1 MKRSIIITSLLAAS
15 LLTISAQEATP
26 IDNVFRELQ
35 KFIHNGMTISKLN
48 YGGKTSF
55 RANFYLSVPM
65 HCICGEGKADF
76 DTTLLLLNESIEKQA
91 QHNLSL
97 IRHALDSISA
107 LPETLESYHFETH
120 HQGIDTI
127 RYSILLNSKT
137 KQNKSDNGTKIRKF
151 YNDRQNT
158 YYYRESS
165 GTETISFDYTTRA
178 WPCGKHFNGYG
189 TLRYAKFEATKT
201 VPFEWKEYMQ
211 TIEPLLKHRDIIRRE
226 FKWLRNDSL
235 GNTSDKD
242 YIHRIMVRVE
252 DGKLADGS
260 SEMTGMYYFIPAD
273 KEELAQS
280 VRHVVDSATQKYIH
294 EHPSQSYKY
303 TYGVNFPSR
312 RPENS
317 LVNELFTG
325 NLFEHYVFLGS
336 DVSGYYILFFTI
348 PNGYVNIP
356 EEWPVLKSF
365 VNGKKVY
372 YKEAVK
378 AREKALRAREKAEAG
393 QVSEESLA
401 RLVRKATQ
409 VRE

>member
-15 LLTISAQEATP
+15 LLTVSAQEATP

-35 KFIHNGMTISKLN
+35 KSIHNGETINIINGTTTISKLN

-55 RANFYLSVPM
+55 RANFNLLFPM
-65 HCICGEGKADF
+65 HCICGESKADF
-76 DTTLLLLNESIEKQA
+76 VETTRLLNESIEKQA

-137 KQNKSDNGTKIRKF
+137 KQNKSDNGTKIKKI
-151 YNDRQNT
+151 YDDRQNT
-158 YYYRESS
+158 YYYGESS

-178 WPCGKHFNGYG
+178 RPCGKHFIGYG
-189 TLRYAKFEATKT
+189 TLQYAKFEATKI

-242 YIHRIMVRVE
+242 YIYRIMVRVE

-280 VRHVVDSATQKYIH
+280 VLHVVDSATQKYIH

-303 TYGVNFPSR
+303 NYGVNFPSIT
-312 RPENS
+312 RPQNS
-317 LVNELFTG
+317 SVNELFTG

-336 DVSGYYILFFTI
+336 DVSGYYILFFTT

-356 EEWPVLKSF
+356 KEWPVLKSF

-378 AREKALRAREKAEAG
+378 AREKALRAREKAG
-393 QVSEESLA
+393 
-401 RLVRKATQ
+401 R
-409 VRE
+409 